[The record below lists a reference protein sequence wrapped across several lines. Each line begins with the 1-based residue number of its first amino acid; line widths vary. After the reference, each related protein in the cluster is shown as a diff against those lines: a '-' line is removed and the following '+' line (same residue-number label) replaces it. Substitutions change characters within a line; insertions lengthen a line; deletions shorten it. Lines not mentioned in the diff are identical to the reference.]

1 MACFDGSCDTVEE
14 SILIE
19 AERIADVLGGEK
31 VLKRDIRSLAELAA
45 MVKHGLPKSALRVV
59 LSHLQSDSHTTSQ
72 LMDRL
77 VPKATYKRRKS
88 VLSPAESERIE
99 RLARVI
105 ATAEYIWDDSE
116 AARQFLQTPH
126 PLLEQQT
133 PCGAAMT
140 EFGARQVEEILWKIF
155 YGLPA

>member
-1 MACFDGSCDTVEE
+1 MINYVGSFDTLEEQTV
-14 SILIE
+14 IE

-31 VLKRDIRSLAELAA
+31 VLKREIRSLAELAA
-45 MVKHGLPKSALRVV
+45 MVKHGLPKNALRVV
-59 LSHLQSDSHTTSQ
+59 ASHLQSDTHTTSQ

-88 VLSPAESERIE
+88 VLSPVESERIE

-105 ATAEYIWDDSE
+105 ATAEYIWDDRE
-116 AARQFLQTPH
+116 AARQFLHTPH
-126 PLLEQQT
+126 PLLEQQA
-133 PCGAAMT
+133 PCDAAMT
-140 EFGARQVEEILWKIF
+140 ELGARQVEEILWKIF

>member
-1 MACFDGSCDTVEE
+1 
-14 SILIE
+14 LIE
-19 AERIADVLGGEK
+19 ARRIADVLGGQK
-31 VLKRDIRSLAELAA
+31 ILKRDIRSLAELAA
-45 MVKHGLPKSALRVV
+45 MVKNGLPKSTLRVV
-59 LSHLQSDSHTTSQ
+59 ANHLQSDFHATSK

-88 VLSPAESERIE
+88 VLSPVESERIE

-105 ATAEYIWDDSE
+105 ATAEYIWDDPE

-126 PLLEQQT
+126 ALLEQQT
-133 PCGAAMT
+133 PCEVAMT
-140 EFGARQVEEILWKIF
+140 ELGARQVEEILWKIF

>member
-1 MACFDGSCDTVEE
+1 M
-14 SILIE
+14 IE
-19 AERIADVLGGEK
+19 AGRIADVLGGEA

-45 MVKHGLPKSALRVV
+45 MVKHGLPKTALRVV
-59 LSHLQSDSHTTSQ
+59 ASHLQSDAHTASQ

-88 VLSPAESERIE
+88 FLSPTESERIE

-105 ATAEYIWDDSE
+105 ATAEYIWDDPE
-116 AARQFLQTPH
+116 AARQFLQAPH
-126 PLLEQQT
+126 ALLEQQT
-133 PCGAAMT
+133 PCEAAMT
-140 EFGARQVEEILWKIF
+140 ELGARQVEEILWKIF